1 MLLFPVEIALPTR
14 IIRFPHGHGQDGLE
28 ESILGWC
35 SGNGNQGFWHSSNGN
50 KDFWHLF
57 HIFEVCRWVARM
69 KMVNIILL
77 LSVARP
83 SKFHGRERALKNCE
97 IETMPKTEVQLG
109 IPGGLPISDI

>member
-1 MLLFPVEIALPTR
+1 
-14 IIRFPHGHGQDGLE
+14 
-28 ESILGWC
+28 
-35 SGNGNQGFWHSSNGN
+35 
-50 KDFWHLF
+50 
-57 HIFEVCRWVARM
+57 M